1 MRIMVA
7 STKTATAM
15 PRPTALVS
23 MIPVNAN
30 APVTTMM
37 IAAADVMMPAVAT
50 RPLETLA
57 VFESPF
63 S

>member
-1 MRIMVA
+1 
-7 STKTATAM
+7 
-15 PRPTALVS
+15 
-23 MIPVNAN
+23 
-30 APVTTMM
+30 MM
-37 IAAADVMMPAVAT
+37 IAAAEVMIPAVET